1 MPEVTTI
8 AERYVGIWNEP
19 DPEVRRKTMHEL
31 WTPDAVHA
39 AAALEARGYE
49 EIEPRIARSHEKNI
63 TLGGFRFR
71 PTSNYATLRDA
82 VKFGW
87 EMTLAGSDVVESA
100 GVVFAILDAGG
111 RIRSDYLFVES

>member
-39 AAALEARGYE
+39 AAALEARGC
-49 EIEPRIARSHEKNI
+49 
-63 TLGGFRFR
+63 
-71 PTSNYATLRDA
+71 
-82 VKFGW
+82 
-87 EMTLAGSDVVESA
+87 VVY
-100 GVVFAILDAGG
+100 
-111 RIRSDYLFVES
+111 R